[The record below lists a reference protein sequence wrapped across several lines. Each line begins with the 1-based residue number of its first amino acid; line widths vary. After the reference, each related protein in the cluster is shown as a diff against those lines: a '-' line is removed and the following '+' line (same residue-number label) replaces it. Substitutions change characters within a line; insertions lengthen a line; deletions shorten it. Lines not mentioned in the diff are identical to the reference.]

1 LNTGRS
7 LDDYLLVD
15 VVDMVL
21 DVPYDVLPEQRIDKS
36 AGGLPLDFRADE
48 AYEISDDEII

>member
-1 LNTGRS
+1 M
-7 LDDYLLVD
+7 DDALFLYAVE
-15 VVDMVL
+15 MVL